1 MVGPRSISL
10 SEPCVIPLNVLAE
23 RDLLSLVL
31 FHDLVPLRAK
41 EHYQLIRLECVFV
54 VAKRVF
60 DTLKNERP
68 ALFHPFKVELAR
80 TAFDE
85 GSPSY
90 DVHADTD
97 RKRVVQGKSVS
108 VRVD

>member
-80 TAFDE
+80 KAFDE
-85 GSPSY
+85 VSPSY
-90 DVHADTD
+90 AVHPETGNIDDPAAINYS
-97 RKRVVQGKSVS
+97 G
-108 VRVD
+108 

>member
-1 MVGPRSISL
+1 M
-10 SEPCVIPLNVLAE
+10 
-23 RDLLSLVL
+23 LVL
-31 FHDLVPLRAK
+31 YFFVFFSSRRRHTRCALVTGVQTCALPIY
-41 EHYQLIRLECVFV
+41 YQLIRLECVFV

-80 TAFDE
+80 KAFDE

-90 DVHADTD
+90 DVHAETGNIDD
-97 RKRVVQGKSVS
+97 LAAIDESG
-108 VRVD
+108 